1 MIDYTKIEFVLS
13 AFKQAQC
20 PSSRYPE
27 IAFAGRSNV
36 GKSSLIN
43 RLVNRRNL
51 VKVSARPGKT
61 QSLNYF
67 LVDQA
72 LYLVDLPG
80 YGYAKVPM
88 AMKNDWQTLIPAYL
102 TSRKQLCCV
111 VVIVDLRHEAKATD
125 QELISWLKSS
135 DIPILVVYTKADKLT
150 KSLVER
156 QARALDV
163 GLGLFANERLVFSAK
178 TGEGKEELGTILA
191 AFIARGR
198 MAEAFVEG
206 APSPEPSSLVEVA
219 GEGT

>member
-20 PSSRYPE
+20 PPPLYPE

-43 RLVNRRNL
+43 RLVNRRKL

-67 LVDQA
+67 VVDKA

-88 AMKNDWQTLIPAYL
+88 AMKNDWQVLIPAYL
-102 TSRKQLCCV
+102 THRRKLCCV
-111 VVIVDLRHEAKATD
+111 VVIVDLRHEAKAQD
-125 QELISWLKSS
+125 QELIAWLKESA
-135 DIPILVVYTKADKLT
+135 IPVLVVYTKADKLSRTEVAKQT
-150 KSLVER
+150 KSL
-156 QARALDV
+156 DI
-163 GLGLFANERLVFSAK
+163 GLGLRESERLVFSAK
-178 TGEGKEELGTILA
+178 TGEGKAELMTVLGTY
-191 AFIARGR
+191 IAQSQETTDPVTV
-198 MAEAFVEG
+198 ATVEG
-206 APSPEPSSLVEVA
+206 DEGAV
-219 GEGT
+219 GERAVD

>member
-13 AFKQAQC
+13 AFKQTQC
-20 PSSRYPE
+20 PPALYPE

-88 AMKNDWQTLIPAYL
+88 AMKIDWQSLIPAYL
-102 TSRKQLCCV
+102 TGRKKLCCV
-111 VVIVDLRHEAKATD
+111 VVIVDLRHEAKASD
-125 QELISWLKSS
+125 RELISWMKSE
-135 DIPILVVYTKADKLT
+135 DLPLLVVYTKADKLT
-150 KSLVER
+150 KSLVAR
-156 QARALDV
+156 QARELDS
-163 GLGLFANERLVFSAK
+163 GLGLFANERLIFSAK
-178 TGEGKEELGTILA
+178 SGEGKEELGTTLA
-191 AFIARGR
+191 TFIERAQLPPAG
-198 MAEAFVEG
+198 ADEAGDGG
-206 APSPEPSSLVEVA
+206 AGCLA
-219 GEGT
+219 